1 MKCTLRAVLV
11 LIETTHMMISVRV
24 SFVHYKNG
32 AAFFTSE
39 FECVCFFFFSL
50 ALEIFG
56 VCVILRKY
64 MMDFM

>member
-1 MKCTLRAVLV
+1 MKGTLRAVFV

-39 FECVCFFFFSL
+39 FECVFFFFSL
-50 ALEIFG
+50 PLEISG